1 VGNVK
6 HVLSAPVVLG
16 VALALTACGASNGS
30 ANHTSGGDGVKAN
43 AVAVAQAE
51 VDKHL
56 SDATTVGVTAPT
68 SKAPKQGLHFVYVG
82 CALPTCVTFGDGIEA
97 ASKKIG
103 ANVTRVTYQGTPE
116 GIQSAFENAIQLHP
130 DAVFSTGAPPSVT
143 TKQRQEMRQQ
153 GIAFIDNS
161 AIYESDPKTA
171 TGNVTG
177 DPAPPAVLFEPASMV
192 RFMGRLLADWA
203 ITKSNAQVKSIFV
216 NVPDFPI
223 VVPPQ
228 VGYQDRLKELCP
240 GSCSNVNV
248 NATVNDIGTAIP
260 SKVVSALQQHP
271 DTNYIV
277 FTAGDFSLGVLPAIR
292 AAGFTNV
299 KLIGNSPIAANL
311 DGAAKGD
318 QNEAWLGV
326 SNYVLGWRY
335 VDAAVRVLNGDKIAS
350 PVASGPDDTSV
361 AAWPW
366 IQILTQKTVPTEKTW
381 ISPPNYEDL
390 FSRMWKLQHS

>member
-1 VGNVK
+1 VK
-6 HVLSAPVVLG
+6 FYRIAPVALA
-16 VALALTACGASNGS
+16 VALALTACGTSTGS
-30 ANHTSGGDGVKAN
+30 TTKSTSGSGSEAN

-56 SDATTVGVTAPT
+56 SDATTVGVTVPT
-68 SKAPKQGLHFVYVG
+68 SKPPKQGLHFVYVG
-82 CALPTCVTFGDGIEA
+82 CAFPTCVTFGDGIEA

-130 DAVFSTGAPPSVT
+130 DAIFSTGTPPSVT
-143 TKQRQEMRQQ
+143 TKQREEMKQL
-153 GIAFIDNS
+153 GIPFIDNS

-171 TGNVTG
+171 KGVVTG

-192 RFMGRLLADWA
+192 RYFGHLLADWA
-203 ITKSNAQVKSIFV
+203 IVKSNAHVKSIFV

-228 VGYQDRLKELCP
+228 VGYKERLKELC
-240 GSCSNVNV
+240 SSTCSNVDV
-248 NATVNDIGTAIP
+248 NATLNDIGTAIP
-260 SKVVSALQQHP
+260 AKVVSALQQNP

-292 AAGFTNV
+292 AAGFTKV

-311 DGAAKGD
+311 DDAAKGGQD
-318 QNEAWLGV
+318 EAWLGV

-335 VDAAVRVLNGDKIAS
+335 VDAAIRVLNGDKIPS
-350 PVASGPDDTSV
+350 PVAAGPEDTSV

-366 IQILTQKTVPTEKTW
+366 IQILTQKTAPTVKTW
-381 ISPPNYEDL
+381 LSPTNYEAL
-390 FSRMWKLQHS
+390 FSRLWKLS

>member
-1 VGNVK
+1 MK
-6 HVLSAPVVLG
+6 QTLAWPIVLG
-16 VALALTACGASNGS
+16 AALSLALTACGSAKGS
-30 ANHTSGGDGVKAN
+30 EAKAAAGSGNSN
-43 AVAVAQAE
+43 AVAIAQAE

-56 SDATTVGVTAPT
+56 GAATTVGVTEAT
-68 SKAPKQGLHFVYVG
+68 SNTPKQGLKFVYVG

-103 ANVTRVTYQGTPE
+103 AKVTRLTYQGTPE
-116 GIQSAFENAIQLHP
+116 GIQSTFENAIQLHP
-130 DAVFSTGAPPSVT
+130 DAVFSTGTPPSVT
-143 TKQRQEMRQQ
+143 TKQRAEMKQQ

-171 TGNVTG
+171 VGSVNG

-192 RFMGRLLADWA
+192 RFMGQLLADWA
-203 ITKSNAQVKSIFV
+203 ITKTDAHVKSIFV

-228 VGYQDRLKELCP
+228 VGYEARLKELCP
-240 GSCSNVNV
+240 STCTNVNV
-248 NATVNDIGTAIP
+248 NATVGDIGTAIP
-260 SKVVSALQQHP
+260 AKVVSALQQHP

-277 FTAGDFSLGVLPAIR
+277 FTAGDFSLGVLAAVK
-292 AAGFTNV
+292 AAGFDKV

-311 DGAAKGD
+311 EGAASGD

-335 VDAAVRVLNGDKIAS
+335 VDAAIRVLNRDKIVS
-350 PVASGPDDTSV
+350 PVASSPDDTTA

-366 IQILTQKTVPTEKTW
+366 IQILTQRTVPTDKTW
-381 ISPPNYEDL
+381 ISPANFEEL
-390 FSRMWKLQHS
+390 FSRMWKLS